1 MTVEHDGYGGYDG
14 EGTGVDPLM
23 AVLTDQPLPDAARA
37 DAAFMAEHRSAAA
50 DVALL
55 REQLGILGE
64 ALTEVPE
71 VSEEPA
77 KSPSPPVRVR
87 PHRRRPFAL
96 ALGAVGVAAAGAM
109 VVGLGWLLGQAGG
122 GVTETSGAAAD
133 SAESDS
139 SSAAG
144 PLGSAEYLACAR
156 LVAEGEVTDT
166 RPVPGTGE
174 ERVTLEVTHS
184 YKPART
190 DTEVRFVIPTSAG
203 LDEGEQVLVAIRRDS
218 ASPDFWLVGE
228 AAIAGQ
234 RPLLIRT
241 LPQAGAT
248 PCE

>member
-23 AVLTDQPLPDAARA
+23 AVLTDEPLPDVARA

-64 ALTEVPE
+64 ALTQVPE
-71 VSEEPA
+71 VSEEPS
-77 KSPSPPVRVR
+77 KTPTPPVRVR

-122 GVTETSGAAAD
+122 GVTETSRAAAD

-144 PLGSAEYLACAR
+144 PLGSPAYLACAR

-184 YKPART
+184 YKPAQT

>member
-1 MTVEHDGYGGYDG
+1 
-14 EGTGVDPLM
+14 M
-23 AVLTDQPLPDAARA
+23 AVLTDEPLPDAARA

-55 REQLGILGE
+55 RQQLRLIGGALAEE
-64 ALTEVPE
+64 APEEPSEVP
-71 VSEEPA
+71 A
-77 KSPSPPVRVR
+77 PPVRVR
-87 PHRRRPFAL
+87 PHRRRHFAL

-133 SAESDS
+133 SAQSESS
-139 SSAAG
+139 KAVG
-144 PLGSAEYLACAR
+144 PLGSPAYLACAR

-174 ERVTLEVTHS
+174 ERVTLEVTRS
-184 YKPART
+184 YKPAKT
-190 DTEVRFVIPTSAG
+190 DTEATFVMPADVG
-203 LDEGEQVLVAIRRDS
+203 LDEGDQLLVAIRHDS

-228 AAIAGQ
+228 AAIAAQ

-241 LPQAGAT
+241 LRQAGMT